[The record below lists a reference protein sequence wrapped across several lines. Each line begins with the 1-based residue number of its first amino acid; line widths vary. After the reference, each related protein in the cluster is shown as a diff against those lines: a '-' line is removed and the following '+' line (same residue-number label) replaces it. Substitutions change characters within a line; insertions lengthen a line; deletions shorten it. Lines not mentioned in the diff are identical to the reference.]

1 MWYFEAKYYD
11 IIAGKE
17 CVRKIEFDGENFFNS
32 EKECYL
38 YAMEKAYE
46 MRGKT
51 EILDSVE
58 FVGC

>member
-11 IIAGKE
+11 IIADKKIT
-17 CVRKIEFDGENFFNS
+17 RKIEFDGENRFNS
-32 EKECYL
+32 GKQCYL

-58 FVGC
+58 FIAC

>member
-11 IIAGKE
+11 IIADKKIT
-17 CVRKIEFDGENFFNS
+17 RKIEFDGENHFNS

-46 MRGKT
+46 MKK
-51 EILDSVE
+51 ESEMLDSVE